1 MLIWW
6 LSNKCLTV
14 LVKLLVITTK
24 TTTNDFDLITLTR
37 NMTNDGDQNITKSRE
52 FDIETNSIS
61 LEPNTLR
68 QGNKL

>member
-1 MLIWW
+1 
-6 LSNKCLTV
+6 
-14 LVKLLVITTK
+14 
-24 TTTNDFDLITLTR
+24 
-37 NMTNDGDQNITKSRE
+37 MTNDGDQNITKSRE